1 MNVAGANSPVL
12 PRLHI
17 PSAADAVVRT
27 AFLSAGIVQVQNW
40 KEAALPEFGGGTF
53 WFIASTAFRLAKV
66 GQNGNFANKIIHVA
80 RFFA

>member
-1 MNVAGANSPVL
+1 MKDAGANSPVL

-40 KEAALPEFGGGTF
+40 KETALPEFGGGAF
-53 WFIASTAFRLAKV
+53 WFIASTTSRLAKV
-66 GQNGNFANKIIHVA
+66 GQNGSFSNKIIHLA